1 MGNTHR
7 KGIDVSS
14 HNGLVNF
21 EAVKAAGIDFIIL
34 RAGYGSDD
42 PGQDDAQFERG
53 VTECDRLGIPWGTYL
68 YSYAMSLDEAD
79 SEAEHLL
86 RLLEGKKPLYPV
98 YLDMEDAD
106 GYKAK
111 RGGISRE
118 LATDICVRVGDRMEA
133 AGYYYGVYASKDW
146 LLNKLDRDRL
156 ARFDIWLAQWNDE
169 PTYDGQYGM
178 WQHTSD
184 GSVPGI
190 NGRVDL
196 NVTTGYRD
204 YPAHIGAQYETP
216 PAPAEPVSKYSPG
229 DRVHVKSTLYADS
242 NGNGAGKSV
251 DGEYTIDRVLPGR
264 RAGILIGGG
273 LGWVPEGNCTP
284 AGTYAPVMAVG
295 VQVRYT
301 GRVYATATGDGGGKT
316 MDGTYTVDRYLPDRS
331 YGVHIPA
338 GWVRECDCIIV
349 G

>member
-1 MGNTHR
+1 MSTY
-7 KGIDVSS
+7 KGIDLSN
-14 HNGLVNF
+14 HNGVVDF
-21 EAVKAAGIDFIIL
+21 EAAKAGGVEFVIL
-34 RAGYGSDD
+34 RAGWGNDD
-42 PGQDDAQFERG
+42 PAQDDAQFERG
-53 VTECDRLGIPWGTYL
+53 VTECDRLGIPWGAYL
-68 YSYAMSLDEAD
+68 YSYAMSLEEAD

-204 YPAHIGAQYETP
+204 YPAHIGAKYETP

-273 LGWVPEGNCTP
+273 LGWVPEGNCAP

-301 GRVYATATGDGGGKT
+301 GRVYVTAAGDGVGKAL
-316 MDGTYTVDRYLPDRS
+316 DGVFTVDRYLPNRP

-338 GWVRECDCIIV
+338 GWVRESDCEVV

>member
-1 MGNTHR
+1 MNIY
-7 KGIDVSS
+7 KGIDISS
-14 HNGLVNF
+14 HNGAPDF
-21 EAVKAAGIDFIIL
+21 EAVKAAGTDFIIL
-34 RAGYGSDD
+34 RAGWGSDNKA
-42 PGQDDAQFERG
+42 QDDKQFERS
-53 VTECDRLGIPWGTYL
+53 VAECDRLGIPWGAYL
-68 YSYAMSLDEAD
+68 YNYAMSLDEAD
-79 SEAEHLL
+79 SEADHFL
-86 RLLEGKKPLYPV
+86 RLLDGKKPLYPV

-111 RGGISRE
+111 RGGIGRE
-118 LATDICVRVGDRMEA
+118 LATGICIRVGDRLEA

-146 LLNKLDRDRL
+146 LLNKLDMSRL
-156 ARFDIWLAQWNDE
+156 SRFDIWLAQWNDKPSYE
-169 PTYDGQYGM
+169 GQFGM
-178 WQHTSD
+178 WQYTSD

-204 YPAHIGAQYETP
+204 YPAQIGAKYETP

-229 DRVHVKSTLYADS
+229 DRVHVKSTLYANS
-242 NGNGAGKSV
+242 SGEGAGKSV

-273 LGWVPEGNCTP
+273 LGWVPEGNCSP
-284 AGTYAPVMAVG
+284 AGEVPAMAVG

-301 GRVYATATGDGGGKT
+301 GRVYVTAAGDGAGKT
-316 MDGTYTVDRYLPDRS
+316 MDGTYTVDRYLPERP

-338 GWVRECDCIIV
+338 GWVRECDCTLV

>member
-1 MGNTHR
+1 MELDIEKIR
-7 KGIDVSS
+7 QDF
-14 HNGLVNF
+14 LR
-21 EAVKAAGIDFIIL
+21 ELDKAASAADFEQL
-34 RAGYGSDD
+34 KVAYLGKKGR
-42 PGQDDAQFERG
+42 
-53 VTECDRLGIPWGTYL
+53 VTELFKD
-68 YSYAMSLDEAD
+68 LD
-79 SEAEHLL
+79 
-86 RLLEGKKPLYPV
+86 V
-98 YLDMEDAD
+98 Y
-106 GYKAK
+106 K
-111 RGGISRE
+111 RQ
-118 LATDICVRVGDRMEA
+118 
-133 AGYYYGVYASKDW
+133 
-146 LLNKLDRDRL
+146 KLDRDRL

-216 PAPAEPVSKYSPG
+216 PAPAEPTSRYSPG

-273 LGWVPEGNCTP
+273 LGWVPEGNCAP
-284 AGTYAPVMAVG
+284 AGTYAPPVMAVG

-301 GRVYATATGDGGGKT
+301 GRVYATATGDGAGQT
-316 MDGTYTVDRYLPDRS
+316 MNGTYTVDRYLPARP